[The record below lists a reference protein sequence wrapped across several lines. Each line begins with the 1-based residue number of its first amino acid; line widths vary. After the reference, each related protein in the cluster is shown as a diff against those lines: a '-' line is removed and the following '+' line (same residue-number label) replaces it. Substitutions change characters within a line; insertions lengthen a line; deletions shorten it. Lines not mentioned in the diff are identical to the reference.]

1 MMNLKG
7 KNRLLIKLK
16 NKLHLILFDYY
27 KCCFNII
34 IQFKFQIL
42 KDTKIIN
49 SLLYIVTFFLRYEIR
64 KNKKKYERNKILKK

>member
-1 MMNLKG
+1 MNLKG

-42 KDTKIIN
+42 KD
-49 SLLYIVTFFLRYEIR
+49 
-64 KNKKKYERNKILKK
+64 KNYK